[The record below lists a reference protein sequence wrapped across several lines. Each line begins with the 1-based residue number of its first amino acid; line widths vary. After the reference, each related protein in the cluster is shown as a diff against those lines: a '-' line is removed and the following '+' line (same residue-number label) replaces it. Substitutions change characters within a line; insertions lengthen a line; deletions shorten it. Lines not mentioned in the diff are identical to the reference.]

1 MPMGQEVQQ
10 RKDDR
15 KRFLHADHSA
25 KRPFSME
32 LDDRSDHRRVSSDS
46 EVSDNML
53 AGIIAFSRTV
63 PEHEAEMEC

>member
-1 MPMGQEVQQ
+1 MGQEVEQ
-10 RKDDR
+10 RKEDR
-15 KRFLHADHSA
+15 KWFLHADHSA

-32 LDDRSDHRRVSSDS
+32 LDDRSNHRRVPSDS
-46 EVSDNML
+46 EISDNVL

>member
-1 MPMGQEVQQ
+1 MPMGQKVEQ
-10 RKDDR
+10 RKEDR

-25 KRPFSME
+25 KRPFPME

-46 EVSDNML
+46 KVGDDVL

-63 PEHEAEMEC
+63 PEHETEMER